1 MPSHADRRDSEMAK
15 REIVAVA
22 HPNVALVKYWGK
34 QLGGGNRP
42 ATPSL
47 SVTLSGI
54 CTTTRIEAAATD
66 RLRLNGKEVEEAK
79 VARFLA
85 ELREAFHIPK
95 LAITTDNDFPTG
107 AGLASSASGFAA
119 LVTATNAAFDL
130 GLDATQRSAWA
141 RRGSA
146 SAARSIFGGFV
157 ALKERDGDWVADTIA
172 DAAHWPLAV
181 SVGVASTRAKEVGS
195 TEGMERARATSPF
208 YDAWTTSTNDDFD
221 AALRA
226 VQARDFDALA
236 QVAEHSSMKL
246 HALTL
251 TSRPPIVYWAPAT
264 VAALHALRQLR
275 NAGTGVFASIDAGP
289 QVKAFSA
296 PDDADEVAAVLA
308 QVPGIERVIRCG
320 IGPGAAVVGS
330 G

>member
-1 MPSHADRRDSEMAK
+1 MAA
-15 REIVAVA
+15 RGVATAVA

-34 QLGGGNRP
+34 QEGAGNRP

-54 CTTTRIEAAATD
+54 ATTTRVEAAPAD
-66 RLRLNGKEVEEAK
+66 RLWLNGEEVQDAK
-79 VARFLA
+79 VAVFLA
-85 ELREAFHIPK
+85 ELRTAFDIPG

-119 LVTATNAAFDL
+119 LTTAIDAAF
-130 GLDATQRSAWA
+130 GLDLDRAERSAWA

-157 ALKERDGDWVADTIA
+157 ALVERDGEPVAQTVAGA
-172 DAAHWPLAV
+172 DHWPLAV
-181 SVGVASTRAKEVGS
+181 TVGVASQRTKSVGS

-208 YDAWTTSTNDDFD
+208 YNAWTTSTDDDFA

-226 VQARDFDALA
+226 VRARDFDALA
-236 QVAEHSSMKL
+236 EVAEHSSMKL

-251 TSRPPIVYWAPAT
+251 TSRPAIVYWAPAT
-264 VAALHALRQLR
+264 VAALHALAQLR
-275 NAGTGVFASIDAGP
+275 RAGTGVFASIDAGP

-296 PDDADEVAAVLA
+296 VDDADAVAEALA
-308 QVPGIERVIRCG
+308 NVPGIERVIRCG
-320 IGPGAAVVGS
+320 IGPGAVVTEAG
-330 G
+330 

>member
-1 MPSHADRRDSEMAK
+1 MAA
-15 REIVAVA
+15 RGVATAVA

-34 QLGGGNRP
+34 QEGAGNRP

-54 CTTTRIEAAATD
+54 ATTTRVEAAPAD
-66 RLRLNGKEVEEAK
+66 RLWLNGKEAQDAK
-79 VARFLA
+79 IVGFLA
-85 ELREAFHIPK
+85 ELRAAFDIPG

-119 LVTATNAAFDL
+119 LTTAIDAAFGL
-130 GLDATQRSAWA
+130 GLDATERSAWS

-157 ALKERDGDWVADTIA
+157 ALAKRGAEPVAETVADA
-172 DAAHWPLAV
+172 DHWPLAV
-181 SVGVASTRAKEVGS
+181 TVGVASRRMKSVGS
-195 TEGMERARATSPF
+195 TEGMARARATSPL
-208 YDAWTTSTNDDFD
+208 YDAWITSAHDDFA

-226 VQARDFDALA
+226 VRARDFDALA
-236 QVAEHSSMKL
+236 EVAEHSSMKL

-251 TSRPPIVYWAPAT
+251 TSRPAIVYWAPAT
-264 VAALHALRQLR
+264 VAALHALAQLR
-275 NAGTGVFASIDAGP
+275 SAGTGVFASIDAGP

-296 PDDADEVAAVLA
+296 ANDADKVAETLA
-308 QVPGIERVIRCG
+308 NVPGIERVIRCS
-320 IGPGAAVVGS
+320 IGPGAIVTETG
-330 G
+330 

>member
-1 MPSHADRRDSEMAK
+1 MATSGAAT
-15 REIVAVA
+15 AVA

-34 QLGGGNRP
+34 QAGAGNRP

-54 CTTTRIEAAATD
+54 GTTTRVEAATTD
-66 RLRLNGKEVEEAK
+66 RLWLNGSEVQDAK
-79 VARFLA
+79 IAGFLA
-85 ELREAFHIPK
+85 ELRAAFDVPR

-119 LVTATNAAFDL
+119 LTTAIDAAFGL
-130 GLDATQRSAWA
+130 GLDATERSAWA

-157 ALKERDGDWVADTIA
+157 ALRESDAETVADA
-172 DAAHWPLAV
+172 DHWPLAV
-181 SVGVASTRAKEVGS
+181 TVGVASTRAKSIGS

-208 YDAWTTSTNDDFD
+208 YDAWTTSTQEDFA

-226 VQARDFDALA
+226 VRARDFDALA
-236 QVAEHSSMKL
+236 EVAEHSSMKL

-264 VAALHALRQLR
+264 VAALHALAGLR
-275 NAGTGVFASIDAGP
+275 STGIGVFASIDAGP
-289 QVKAFSA
+289 QVKAFST
-296 PDDADEVAAVLA
+296 PDDADAVAAALA
-308 QVPGIERVIRCG
+308 EVPGIEHVIRCG
-320 IGPGAAVVGS
+320 IGAGAVVTETG
-330 G
+330 

>member
-1 MPSHADRRDSEMAK
+1 MAT
-15 REIVAVA
+15 RGVAAAVA

-34 QLGGGNRP
+34 QAGRGNRP

-54 CTTTRIEAAATD
+54 ATTTRVTAANAD
-66 RLRLNGKEVEEAK
+66 RLLLNGNEVEDAK
-79 VARFLA
+79 VARFLG
-85 ELREAFHIPK
+85 ELRAAFDIPG
-95 LAITTDNDFPTG
+95 LAVTTDNDFPTG

-119 LVTATNAAFDL
+119 LVTAIDAAFDL
-130 GLDATQRSAWA
+130 GLDATERSAWA

-157 ALKERDGDWVADTIA
+157 ALREREGDWLAETVADA
-172 DAAHWPLAV
+172 SHWPLAV

-208 YDAWTTSTNDDFD
+208 YGAWTASANDDFD

-226 VQARDFDALA
+226 VQARDLDALA

-251 TSRPPIVYWAPAT
+251 TSRPAIVYWAPAT
-264 VAALHALRQLR
+264 VAAIHALRQLR
-275 NAGTGVFASIDAGP
+275 QAGTGVFASIDAGA

-296 PDDADEVAAVLA
+296 PDDADQVAAALA
-308 QVPGIERVIRCG
+308 QAPGIERVIRCG
-320 IGPGAAVVGS
+320 IGPGAVVS
-330 G
+330 ETV

>member
-1 MPSHADRRDSEMAK
+1 MAA
-15 REIVAVA
+15 RGSAAAVA

-34 QLGGGNRP
+34 QAGAGNRP

-47 SVTLSGI
+47 SVTLGGI
-54 CTTTRIEAAATD
+54 ATTTRVEAADAD
-66 RLRLNGKEVEEAK
+66 RLRLNGNEVEDAK
-79 VARFLA
+79 VGRFLA
-85 ELREAFHIPK
+85 ELRSAFAIPK

-119 LVTATNAAFDL
+119 LITAVNAAFGLD
-130 GLDATQRSAWA
+130 LDATARSAWA

-157 ALKERDGDWVADTIA
+157 ALRERHGDWVAETVA
-172 DAAHWPLAV
+172 DGEHWPLAV
-181 SVGVASTRAKEVGS
+181 SVGVASTKAKEVGS

-208 YDAWTTSTNDDFD
+208 YDAWTTSTDKDFD

-251 TSRPPIVYWAPAT
+251 TSQPPIVYWAPAT
-264 VAALHALRQLR
+264 VAALHVVRELR
-275 NAGTGVFASIDAGP
+275 NSGTSVFASIDAGP

-296 PDDADEVAAVLA
+296 PDDADDVAAALA

-320 IGPGAAVVGS
+320 IGPGALITES
-330 G
+330 T

>member
-1 MPSHADRRDSEMAK
+1 MAT
-15 REIVAVA
+15 RGVAAAVA

-34 QLGGGNRP
+34 QAGRGNRP

-54 CTTTRIEAAATD
+54 ATATRVTAADAD
-66 RLRLNGKEVEEAK
+66 RLLLNGNEVEDAK
-79 VARFLA
+79 VARFLG
-85 ELREAFHIPK
+85 ELRAAFDIPG
-95 LAITTDNDFPTG
+95 LAVTTDNDFPTG

-119 LVTATNAAFDL
+119 LVTAIDAAFDL
-130 GLDATQRSAWA
+130 GLDATERSAWA

-157 ALKERDGDWVADTIA
+157 ALRERDGDWLAETVADA
-172 DAAHWPLAV
+172 SHWPLAV

-208 YDAWTTSTNDDFD
+208 YGAWTASANDDFD

-251 TSRPPIVYWAPAT
+251 TSRPAIVYWAPAT
-264 VAALHALRQLR
+264 VAAIHALRQLR
-275 NAGTGVFASIDAGP
+275 QAGTGVFASIDAGA

-296 PDDADEVAAVLA
+296 LDDADQVAAALA
-308 QVPGIERVIRCG
+308 QAPGIERVIRCG
-320 IGPGAAVVGS
+320 IGPGAVVS
-330 G
+330 ETV

>member
-1 MPSHADRRDSEMAK
+1 MAAGG
-15 REIVAVA
+15 VATAVA

-34 QLGGGNRP
+34 QAGAGNRP

-54 CTTTRIEAAATD
+54 ATTTRVEVAPADHLT
-66 RLRLNGKEVEEAK
+66 LNGKEAQDAK
-79 VARFLA
+79 IAGFLA
-85 ELREAFHIPK
+85 ELRAAFDIPR

-119 LVTATNAAFDL
+119 LTTAIDAAFGL
-130 GLDATQRSAWA
+130 GLDRAERSAWA

-157 ALKERDGDWVADTIA
+157 ALVGRGAEPAAETVADA
-172 DAAHWPLAV
+172 DHWPLAV
-181 SVGVASTRAKEVGS
+181 TVGVASKRMKSVGS

-208 YDAWTTSTNDDFD
+208 YDAWTTSTHDDF
-221 AALRA
+221 ATALRA
-226 VQARDFDALA
+226 VRVRDFDALA
-236 QVAEHSSMKL
+236 EVAEHSSMKL

-251 TSRPPIVYWAPAT
+251 TSRPAIVYWAPAT
-264 VAALHALRQLR
+264 LAALHALAQLR

-296 PDDADEVAAVLA
+296 PNDADKVAQTLA
-308 QVPGIERVIRCG
+308 GVPGIAQVIRCG
-320 IGPGAAVVGS
+320 IGPGAVVTEAD
-330 G
+330 